1 MRRLL
6 MVFLAASLCLAPAA
20 HGGGD
25 LEKALFRACVGPS
38 NLAEVRNLLAK
49 GADVN
54 ATQEINGATPL
65 MVASKYGNLAVVQA
79 LLAKGARVNVTD
91 NYGQTALSRAVKYKH
106 PDVAEA
112 LRRAGAR

>member
-1 MRRLL
+1 MRRLV
-6 MVFLAASLCLAPAA
+6 MVLLTASLCLAPAA
-20 HGGGD
+20 HGETA
-25 LEKALFRACVGPS
+25 LERALFDAILGHK
-38 NLAEVRNLLAK
+38 LAEVQALLAK
-49 GADVN
+49 GVDVN

-91 NYGQTALSRAVKYKH
+91 NYGKTALSRAVKYNH

-112 LRRAGAR
+112 LRRAGAK